1 MRSIVRLFGIFLIVM
16 GTAGAALALD
26 QPDIKEGSGHHRDG
40 KKEKDKEKEKDKDKD
55 KNKGK
60 NKPHKGPRRSDDPQP
75 PRGVPEIDPAATL
88 SGLALLS
95 GVLLVVRGDR
105 RI

>member
-1 MRSIVRLFGIFLIVM
+1 MRSIVRLVGILLIVM

-26 QPDIKEGSGHHRDG
+26 QPDIKEGSGHNRDG
-40 KKEKDKEKEKDKDKD
+40 KKEKDKEKDKDKDKD
-55 KNKGK
+55 KD
-60 NKPHKGPRRSDDPQP
+60 KPFKGPRRSDDPEA

-95 GVLLVVRGDR
+95 GVLLLVRGDR